1 MESKTLLDSGS
12 PITQSIDA
20 VKALLSFAGRA
31 SDPLPTFVELPGRG
45 VVLVLSSKKDA
56 YYTTTA
62 QACSCPSGIYRPRQ
76 TCKHRRTYFSQD
88 PKAAKIAEAKAKTEE
103 SRQQARDYQARQR
116 ALIAKAKSNP
126 GFVEESTAKRLAK
139 PPKDSIRPEGKWPG
153 GHNGPVDAEM
163 TKAESPKSSI
173 LREMLIDCGYDTTL
187 KDVTYWQ
194 KKQGQE
200 A

>member
-1 MESKTLLDSGS
+1 MIERTLLASGS

-20 VKALLSFAGRA
+20 VKSLLAYVGRA
-31 SDPLPTFVELPGRG
+31 SDPLPTFVEMPGSG

-62 QACSCPSGIYRPRQ
+62 QACSCPSGIYRPGQ
-76 TCKHRRTYFSQD
+76 ICKHRRTYFSQD
-88 PKAAKIAEAKAKTEE
+88 PKSAKIAEAKAKTEE
-103 SRQQARDYQARQR
+103 SRQQARDYQDRQR

-126 GFVEESTAKRLAK
+126 EFVGENSARRLAK
-139 PPKDSIRPEGKWPG
+139 PPKDNIRPEGKWPG
-153 GHNGPVDAEM
+153 GFNGPVDPEM
-163 TKAESPKSSI
+163 TKDESPKSSI
-173 LREMLIDCGYDTTL
+173 LREMLIDCGHDTTL
-187 KDVTYWQ
+187 RDVTYWQ